1 MKLSLV
7 ETSERGDEDA
17 DAVAILRKVQGDLKV
32 ARASRGSQ
40 VKEVGLGNQI
50 PPWSSANRLQ

>member
-17 DAVAILRKVQGDLKV
+17 DAVAILRKEGDLKV

>member
-32 ARASRGSQ
+32 ARASRSNQ
-40 VKEVGLGNQI
+40 VQEVGLGNQI
-50 PPWSSANRLQ
+50 PPKHSAIRMQ